1 MGLKFSNFG
10 RAAVSSAPS
19 GTSGLSFTVEAGRG
33 ALFPTLGTGD
43 YFYGIFKDASGN
55 REIVKIEARSTDAMI
70 IAANGRGLDGTAPR
84 AWAAGDYFVAGITN
98 MALQESL
105 SNPNLTAL
113 GALATSA
120 DQLPYF
126 SGQGAAALTGLSAF
140 IRSLLDDTDAAA
152 ARVTLGAAPST
163 LIPSGTVMSFFQA
176 AAPVG
181 WTQVTTHNNKALRIV
196 SGMGGGSGGSVAFT
210 TAFASQSIIG
220 SNGAT
225 TLTEAQIPSHRHGI
239 IVGNGSSG
247 SVYPDYSPT
256 DGNVAAAIAYSDY
269 TGGGG
274 SHTHSFTGT
283 AINLAVQYIDMILA
297 SKD

>member
-1 MGLKFSNFG
+1 
-10 RAAVSSAPS
+10 
-19 GTSGLSFTVEAGRG
+19 VEAGKG
-33 ALFPTLGTGD
+33 ILFPTLGTGD

-55 REIVKIEARSTDAMI
+55 REIVKIEARSADTMT
-70 IAANGRGLDGTAPR
+70 IAANGRGLDGTSPR
-84 AWAAGDYFVAGITN
+84 AWAAGDYFVAGMTN
-98 MALQESL
+98 IALQESL

-113 GALATSA
+113 GGLAASA

-140 IRSLLDDTDAAA
+140 IRSLLDDSDAAA
-152 ARVTLGAAPST
+152 ARITLGAAPAT

-181 WTQVTTHNNKALRIV
+181 WTQVTTHNNKALRV
-196 SGMGGGSGGSVAFT
+196 VDGMGGGSGGSVAFT
-210 TAFASQSIIG
+210 TAFASQAITGTIG
-220 SNGAT
+220 NT
-225 TLTEAQIPSHRHGI
+225 TLSSAQIPSHTHTYSIFPTSGGGA
-239 IVGNGSSG
+239 VSSAGSAVSG
-247 SVYPDYSPT
+247 AITNTT
-256 DGNVAAAIAYSDY
+256 DGG